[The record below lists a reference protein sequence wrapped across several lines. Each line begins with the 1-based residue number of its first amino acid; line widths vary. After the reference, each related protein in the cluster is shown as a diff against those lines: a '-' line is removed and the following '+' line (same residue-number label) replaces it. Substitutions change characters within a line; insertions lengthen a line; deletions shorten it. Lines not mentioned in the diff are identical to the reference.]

1 MKISEGYILRKIA
14 DTHFAVS
21 VRPADAGRMIRL
33 NETGALLWQ
42 ALEKGADTPALI
54 SLLMAEYEVDE
65 ATASADVT
73 RFLDS
78 LDGIIEE

>member
-42 ALEKGADTPALI
+42 ALEKGADAPALI

-65 ATASADVT
+65 ATASSDVQH
-73 RFLDS
+73 FLAS